1 MVVVSEAEPT
11 YTEGVLAR
19 RIANNFLSVRGE
31 AYRSAP
37 YKNFAWNLK
46 RGHRRSTT
54 RRDNSEILA
63 GLDRMRY

>member
-1 MVVVSEAEPT
+1 MRDFV
-11 YTEGVLAR
+11 G
-19 RIANNFLSVRGE
+19 
-31 AYRSAP
+31 SAMNTVFFSPDP

-63 GLDRMRY
+63 GLDRMRD